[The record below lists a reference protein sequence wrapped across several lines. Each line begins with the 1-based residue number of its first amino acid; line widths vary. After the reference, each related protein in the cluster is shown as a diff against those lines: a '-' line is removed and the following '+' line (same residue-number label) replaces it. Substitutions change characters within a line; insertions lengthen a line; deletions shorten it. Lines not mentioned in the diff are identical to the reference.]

1 MVPEIKRYTEEDFAR
16 FRRLKHSRRG
26 RVEWVFPSFGEP
38 VLTFDRITYYNG
50 YRDRDLLTP
59 EQIRILRE
67 DGVLGCIGFRV
78 RLRMVRSQK
87 QIYTS
92 IWHPCWSVV

>member
-16 FRRLKHSRRG
+16 FRKLKHSRRG
-26 RVEWVFPSFGEP
+26 RVEWAFPSFGEP

-67 DGVLGCIGFRV
+67 DGVLGCIGFRA
-78 RLRMVRSQK
+78 LWCIS
-87 QIYTS
+87 S
-92 IWHPCWSVV
+92 GA